1 MKKYAVIVAGG
12 SGTRMGKALPKQFM
26 LLREKPLLYYTMN
39 AFLEAF
45 SDIRMILVLP
55 LDYMEMGR
63 EIIDAYFEKERFI
76 VTAGGNTRFQ
86 SVQNGLAHAEE
97 DSIIFVHDGVRCLVT
112 PDLIRRC
119 HAMALKTG
127 TAIPVVPAKDSMRLI
142 TEEGNEALERDKV
155 VVVQTPQVFHGKILK
170 AAYQIDYKDR
180 FTDEASVVE
189 AFGVKISLV
198 EGEETNIKITLPQD
212 LVIAEFILPGM
223 VGPPPAPP
231 EGRGDHHQNI

>member
-12 SGTRMGKALPKQFM
+12 FGTRMGKSLPKQFM
-26 LLREKPLLYYTMN
+26 LLREKPLLYYTIN

-45 SDIRMILVLP
+45 TDIRVILVLP

-86 SVQNGLAHAEE
+86 SVQNGLVHAEE

-127 TAIPVVPAKDSMRLI
+127 TAVPVVPAKDSIRLI
-142 TEEGNEALERDKV
+142 TEEGNEAMERDKV

-189 AFGVKISLV
+189 AYGVKISLV

-212 LVIAEFILPGM
+212 LVIADYFLP
-223 VGPPPAPP
+223 
-231 EGRGDHHQNI
+231 HSSHSTHSST

>member
-26 LLREKPLLYYTMN
+26 LLREKPLLYYTLN
-39 AFLEAF
+39 AFIEAF
-45 SDIRMILVLP
+45 SDIRVIMVLP

-76 VTAGGNTRFQ
+76 ITAGGSTRFQ
-86 SVQNGLAHAEE
+86 SVKNGLVHTDE

-112 PDLIRRC
+112 PDLITRC

-127 TAIPVVPAKDSMRLI
+127 TAVPVVQAKDSIRLI
-142 TEEGNEALERDKV
+142 TEEGNEAMERNKV
-155 VVVQTPQVFHGKILK
+155 VAVQTPQVFHGKILK

-189 AFGVKISLV
+189 AYGVKISLV

-212 LVIAEFILPGM
+212 LIIAEYILQQLGQPKS
-223 VGPPPAPP
+223 
-231 EGRGDHHQNI
+231 I

>member
-198 EGEETNIKITLPQD
+198 EGEETNIKITLPKD
-212 LVIAEFILPGM
+212 LVIAEFILPAR

>member
-26 LLREKPLLYYTMN
+26 LLREKPLLYYSIN

-45 SDIRMILVLP
+45 SDIRVILVLP

-119 HAMALKTG
+119 HSMALKTG
-127 TAIPVVPAKDSMRLI
+127 TAVPVVPAKDSIRLI

-155 VVVQTPQVFHGKILK
+155 VAVQTPQVFHGKILK

-212 LVIAEFILPGM
+212 LVIAEFILPHSSHS
-223 VGPPPAPP
+223 
-231 EGRGDHHQNI
+231 DT

>member
-26 LLREKPLLYYTMN
+26 LLREKPLLYYSIN

-45 SDIRMILVLP
+45 SDIRVILVLP

-97 DSIIFVHDGVRCLVT
+97 D
-112 PDLIRRC
+112 
-119 HAMALKTG
+119 
-127 TAIPVVPAKDSMRLI
+127 
-142 TEEGNEALERDKV
+142 
-155 VVVQTPQVFHGKILK
+155 
-170 AAYQIDYKDR
+170 
-180 FTDEASVVE
+180 
-189 AFGVKISLV
+189 
-198 EGEETNIKITLPQD
+198 
-212 LVIAEFILPGM
+212 
-223 VGPPPAPP
+223 
-231 EGRGDHHQNI
+231 

>member
-26 LLREKPLLYYTMN
+26 LLREKPLLYYSIN

-45 SDIRMILVLP
+45 SDIRVILVLP

-127 TAIPVVPAKDSMRLI
+127 TAVPVVPAKDSIRLI

-155 VVVQTPQVFHGKILK
+155 VAVQTPQVFHGKILK

-212 LVIAEFILPGM
+212 LVIAEFILPHSSHS
-223 VGPPPAPP
+223 
-231 EGRGDHHQNI
+231 DT

>member
-12 SGTRMGKALPKQFM
+12 FGTRMGKSLPKQFM

-45 SDIRMILVLP
+45 TDIRVILVLP

-86 SVQNGLAHAEE
+86 SVQNGLVHAEE

-127 TAIPVVPAKDSMRLI
+127 TAVPVVLSKDSIRLI

-189 AFGVKISLV
+189 AYGVKISLV

-212 LVIAEFILPGM
+212 LVIADYFLP
-223 VGPPPAPP
+223 
-231 EGRGDHHQNI
+231 HSSHSTHSST